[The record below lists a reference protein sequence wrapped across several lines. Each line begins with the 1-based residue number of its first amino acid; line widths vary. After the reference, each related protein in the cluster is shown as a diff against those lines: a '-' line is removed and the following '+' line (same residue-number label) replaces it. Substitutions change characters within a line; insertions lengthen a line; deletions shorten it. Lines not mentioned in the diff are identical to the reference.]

1 MTAKAAARD
10 FSASKKVLI
19 PMRIVVLICL
29 CMASLYGQQ
38 DASTKPADAPSNQ
51 QKARALVD
59 GMIQALGGQAYLT
72 AQDYYSEGRSG
83 SYHNESLQGTSL
95 FYRFWK
101 WPDKDRIEL
110 TKQRDIVQLYV
121 GDDAYEITYK
131 GIRPL
136 SLEKEE
142 KVKQAIIRRHY
153 SLENVLRNWLK
164 EPGILLL
171 DEGPS
176 ISEGHMAEKLTIIN
190 SKNESVTI
198 LVDPS
203 THLPLEKR
211 FSVRDPRY
219 RDRDEEVQIYGDWKQ
234 FQGINTPRMTVIK
247 RNGETISQQII
258 LNITYNIHP
267 PDALFDPAVAKINP
281 VKEK

>member
-1 MTAKAAARD
+1 MMAKAAAQVVP
-10 FSASKKVLI
+10 ASKKVLI
-19 PMRIVVLICL
+19 PMRIVALICL
-29 CMASLYGQQ
+29 CVASLYGQ
-38 DASTKPADAPSNQ
+38 DTSAKPAETQTNQ
-51 QKARALVD
+51 QKARTLVD
-59 GMIQALGGQAYLT
+59 QMIHALGGQAYLT
-72 AQDYYSEGRSG
+72 AEDYYAEGRSG
-83 SYHNESLQGTSL
+83 SFHNESLVGTTL

-101 WPDKDRIEL
+101 WPDKDRTEV

-121 GDDAYEITYK
+121 GDQTYEITYK

-136 SLEKEE
+136 DPQKDERLRQE
-142 KVKQAIIRRHY
+142 VIRRHY
-153 SLENVLRNWLK
+153 TLENVLRNWLK

-190 SKNESVTI
+190 SKDESVTI
-198 LVDPS
+198 LVDPE

-211 FSVRDPRY
+211 FSTRDPRY
-219 RDRDEEVQIYGDWKQ
+219 RERDEEALIYGDWKV
-234 FQGINTPRMTVIK
+234 FQGINTPRMTVTK

-267 PDALFDPAVAKINP
+267 ADALFDPSVAKINP

>member
-1 MTAKAAARD
+1 
-10 FSASKKVLI
+10 
-19 PMRIVVLICL
+19 MRIVALLCL
-29 CMASLYGQQ
+29 CVASLYGQQ
-38 DASTKPADAPSNQ
+38 EPAANPASAQTNQ

-59 GMIQALGGQAYLT
+59 QMIQALGGQAYLT
-72 AQDYYSEGRSG
+72 VQDYYAEGRSG

-121 GDDAYEITYK
+121 GDQAYEITYR
-131 GIRPL
+131 GVRPIDIH
-136 SLEKEE
+136 KEE
-142 KVKQAIIRRHY
+142 KAGQAIVRRYY
-153 SLENVLRNWLK
+153 SLENVLRTWLK

-176 ISEGHMAEKLTIIN
+176 VSEGHMAEKLTIIN

-211 FSVRDPRY
+211 FSTRDPRY
-219 RDRDEEVQIYGDWKQ
+219 RERDEEVLVYGDWKVI
-234 FQGINTPRMTVIK
+234 QGINTPRMTLIK

-267 PDALFDPAVAKINP
+267 ADSLFDPAVAKINP

>member
-1 MTAKAAARD
+1 
-10 FSASKKVLI
+10 
-19 PMRIVVLICL
+19 MRIVALICL
-29 CMASLYGQQ
+29 YVASLYGQQ
-38 DASTKPADAPSNQ
+38 APSTKPADTQSNQ
-51 QKARALVD
+51 QKARTLVD
-59 GMIQALGGQAYLT
+59 QMVQALGGQAYLT
-72 AQDYYSEGRSG
+72 AQDYYAEGRFG
-83 SYHNESLQGTSL
+83 SFHNESLVGSGL

-121 GDDAYEITYK
+121 GDQAYEITYR
-131 GIRPL
+131 GIRPIDL
-136 SLEKEE
+136 HKEE
-142 KVKQAIIRRHY
+142 KVGQAIVRRYY

-171 DEGPS
+171 DEGPG

-211 FSVRDPRY
+211 FSTRDPRY
-219 RDRDEEVQIYGDWKQ
+219 RERDEEVLIYGDWKE

-247 RNGETISQQII
+247 RNGETLSQQII
-258 LNITYNIHP
+258 LNITYNTHP
-267 PDALFDPAVAKINP
+267 SDLLFDPTLAKVNP

>member
-1 MTAKAAARD
+1 MKAKAATRIV
-10 FSASKKVLI
+10 SASKKALI
-19 PMRIVVLICL
+19 SMRIIVLLCL

-38 DASTKPADAPSNQ
+38 DSTVKPAETQTNQ

-59 GMIQALGGQAYLT
+59 QMIQALGGQAYLT
-72 AQDYYSEGRSG
+72 VQDYYSEGRSG
-83 SYHNESLQGTSL
+83 SFHNETLQGTSL

-121 GDDAYEITYK
+121 GDQAYEITYK
-131 GIRPL
+131 GVRPINL
-136 SLEKEE
+136 QNEE
-142 KVKQAIIRRHY
+142 RAHQAIVRRYY
-153 SLENVLRNWLK
+153 SLENVLRIWMK

-211 FSVRDPRY
+211 FSTRDPRY
-219 RDRDEEVQIYGDWKQ
+219 RERDEEVLVYGDWKVI
-234 FQGINTPRMTVIK
+234 QGINTPRMTLIK

-258 LNITYNIHP
+258 LNITYNVHP
-267 PDALFDPAVAKINP
+267 ADSLFDPAVAKINP

>member
-1 MTAKAAARD
+1 MKAKAATRVV
-10 FSASKKVLI
+10 SASKKALI
-19 PMRIVVLICL
+19 SMRIIVLLCL

-38 DASTKPADAPSNQ
+38 DSTVKPAETQTNQ

-59 GMIQALGGQAYLT
+59 QMIQALGGQAYLT
-72 AQDYYSEGRSG
+72 VQDYYSEGRSG
-83 SYHNESLQGTSL
+83 SFHNETLQGTSL

-121 GDDAYEITYK
+121 GDQAYEITYK
-131 GIRPL
+131 GVRPL
-136 SLEKEE
+136 NLQNEE
-142 KVKQAIIRRHY
+142 RAHQAIVRRYY
-153 SLENVLRNWLK
+153 SLENVLRIWMK

-211 FSVRDPRY
+211 FSTRDPRY
-219 RDRDEEVQIYGDWKQ
+219 RERDEEVLVYGDWKVI
-234 FQGINTPRMTVIK
+234 QGINTPRMTLIK

-258 LNITYNIHP
+258 LNITYNVHP
-267 PDALFDPAVAKINP
+267 SDSLFDPTVAKINP

>member
-38 DASTKPADAPSNQ
+38 DASTKPADAPTNQ

-59 GMIQALGGQAYLT
+59 GMVHALGGQAYLT
-72 AQDYYSEGRSG
+72 AQDYYAEGRSG
-83 SYHNESLQGTSL
+83 SFHNESLQGTSL

-142 KVKQAIIRRHY
+142 RVKQAIIRRHY

-219 RDRDEEVQIYGDWKQ
+219 RDRDEEVQIYGDWKE
-234 FQGINTPRMTVIK
+234 FQGINTPRMTVIN
-247 RNGETISQQII
+247 RNGETTSQQII

-267 PDALFDPAVAKINP
+267 ADALFDPTVAKINP

>member
-1 MTAKAAARD
+1 MAKAAAR
-10 FSASKKVLI
+10 FFPASKKALI
-19 PMRIVVLICL
+19 PMRIVALICL
-29 CMASLYGQQ
+29 CVASLYGHQ
-38 DASTKPADAPSNQ
+38 APSTKPADAQTNQ
-51 QKARALVD
+51 QKARTLVD
-59 GMIQALGGQAYLT
+59 QMIQALGGQAYLT
-72 AQDYYSEGRSG
+72 VQDYYAEGRSG
-83 SYHNESLQGTSL
+83 SFHNESLVGSGL

-121 GDDAYEITYK
+121 GDQAYEITYR
-131 GIRPL
+131 GIRPIDL
-136 SLEKEE
+136 HKEE
-142 KVKQAIIRRHY
+142 KVGQAIVRRYY

-211 FSVRDPRY
+211 FATRDPRY
-219 RDRDEEVQIYGDWKQ
+219 RERDEEVLIYGDWKE

-247 RNGETISQQII
+247 RNGETLSQQII
-258 LNITYNIHP
+258 LNITYNTHP
-267 PDALFDPAVAKINP
+267 SDLLFDPTLAKINP
-281 VKEK
+281 VKDK

>member
-1 MTAKAAARD
+1 MKAKAATRVV
-10 FSASKKVLI
+10 SASKKALI
-19 PMRIVVLICL
+19 SMRIIVLLCL

-38 DASTKPADAPSNQ
+38 DSTVKPAETQTNQ

-59 GMIQALGGQAYLT
+59 QMIQALGGQAYLT
-72 AQDYYSEGRSG
+72 VQDYYSEGRSG
-83 SYHNESLQGTSL
+83 SFHNETLQGTSL

-121 GDDAYEITYK
+121 GDQAYEITYK
-131 GIRPL
+131 GVRPL
-136 SLEKEE
+136 NLQNEE
-142 KVKQAIIRRHY
+142 RAHQAIVRRYY
-153 SLENVLRNWLK
+153 SLENVLRIWMK

-211 FSVRDPRY
+211 FSTRDPRY
-219 RDRDEEVQIYGDWKQ
+219 RERDEEVLVYGDWKVI
-234 FQGINTPRMTVIK
+234 QGINTPRMTLIK

-258 LNITYNIHP
+258 LNITYNVHP
-267 PDALFDPAVAKINP
+267 AGSLFDPAVAKINP

>member
-1 MTAKAAARD
+1 
-10 FSASKKVLI
+10 
-19 PMRIVVLICL
+19 MRIIALICL
-29 CMASLYGQQ
+29 CVASLYGQQ
-38 DASTKPADAPSNQ
+38 DSTANLANAQTNQ

-59 GMIQALGGQAYLT
+59 QMIQALGGQAYLT
-72 AQDYYSEGRSG
+72 VQDYYAEGRSG

-121 GDDAYEITYK
+121 GDQAYEITYR
-131 GIRPL
+131 GVRPIDIH
-136 SLEKEE
+136 KEE
-142 KVKQAIIRRHY
+142 KAGQAIVRRYY
-153 SLENVLRNWLK
+153 SLENVLRTWLK

-176 ISEGHMAEKLTIIN
+176 VSEGHMAEKLTIIN

-198 LVDPS
+198 LVDPA

-211 FSVRDPRY
+211 FSTRDPRY
-219 RDRDEEVQIYGDWKQ
+219 RERDEEVLVYGDWKVI
-234 FQGINTPRMTVIK
+234 QGINTPRMTLIK

-267 PDALFDPAVAKINP
+267 ADALFDPAVAKINP

>member
-72 AQDYYSEGRSG
+72 AQDYYAEGRSG
-83 SYHNESLQGTSL
+83 SYHNESLQGTIL

-101 WPDKDRIEL
+101 WPDKERTEI

-142 KVKQAIIRRHY
+142 KAKQTIIRRHY

-219 RDRDEEVQIYGDWKQ
+219 RDRDEEVQIYGDWKE

-247 RNGETISQQII
+247 RNGETTSQQII

-267 PDALFDPAVAKINP
+267 ADALFDPTVAKINP

>member
-1 MTAKAAARD
+1 
-10 FSASKKVLI
+10 
-19 PMRIVVLICL
+19 MRIVALICL
-29 CMASLYGQQ
+29 CVASLYGQQ
-38 DASTKPADAPSNQ
+38 DTAAKPAEPQTNQ
-51 QKARALVD
+51 QKAQALVD
-59 GMIQALGGQAYLT
+59 QMIQALGGQAYLT
-72 AQDYYSEGRSG
+72 AQDYYAEGRSG
-83 SYHNESLQGTSL
+83 SFHNETLVSWGL

-121 GDDAYEITYK
+121 GDQAYEITYK

-136 SLEKEE
+136 DIQKEE
-142 KVKQAIIRRHY
+142 KVHQAIIRRYY
-153 SLENVLRNWLK
+153 SLENVLRNWMK

-171 DEGPS
+171 DEGPG
-176 ISEGHMAEKLTIIN
+176 ISEGHMAEKITIIN
-190 SKNESVTI
+190 SKNESITI

-211 FSVRDPRY
+211 FSTRDPRY
-219 RDRDEEVQIYGDWKQ
+219 HERDEEALIYGDWKV

-258 LNITYNIHP
+258 LNMTYNIHP
-267 PDALFDPAVAKINP
+267 SDALFDPAVAKINP

>member
-1 MTAKAAARD
+1 MMAKAATRVIP
-10 FSASKKVLI
+10 ASKKALI
-19 PMRIVVLICL
+19 PMRIVALICL
-29 CMASLYGQQ
+29 CVASLYGQQ
-38 DASTKPADAPSNQ
+38 DTSAKPAEPQSNQ
-51 QKARALVD
+51 QKARTLVD
-59 GMIQALGGQAYLT
+59 QMIQALGGQAYLT
-72 AQDYYSEGRSG
+72 AQDYYAEGRSG
-83 SYHNESLQGTSL
+83 SFHNETLQGTSL

-121 GDDAYEITYK
+121 GDEAYEITYK
-131 GIRPL
+131 GIRPI
-136 SLEKEE
+136 SLQKEE
-142 KVKQAIIRRHY
+142 RVNQAIIRRRY
-153 SLENVLRNWLK
+153 SLENVLRIWLK

-211 FSVRDPRY
+211 FSIRDPRY
-219 RDRDEEVQIYGDWKQ
+219 RERDEEATIYGDWKE

-267 PDALFDPAVAKINP
+267 SDALFDPAVAKINP

>member
-59 GMIQALGGQAYLT
+59 GMIQALGGEAYLT

-142 KVKQAIIRRHY
+142 RVKQAIIRRHY

-219 RDRDEEVQIYGDWKQ
+219 RDRDEEVQIYGDWKE